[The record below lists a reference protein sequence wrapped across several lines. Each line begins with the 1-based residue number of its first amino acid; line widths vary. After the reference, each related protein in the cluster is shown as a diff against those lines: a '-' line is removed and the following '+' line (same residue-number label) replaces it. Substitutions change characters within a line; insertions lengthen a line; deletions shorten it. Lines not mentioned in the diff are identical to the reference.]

1 MALTLKNIPNG
12 GYRKTQNPHY
22 MGSVFHAR
30 HVVRILRYFILSSF
44 VRVLC
49 NKSPYFD
56 IPFRAKYWCEW
67 GCVEPYPCGSDIA
80 LFSTL
85 ISHSLIIELRI
96 TCEWKKQIQLKKKN
110 PKRFSMFPFCSGDFY
125 LYINSH
131 HCVLPNQSQPLYF
144 GMLVFSVSFLLYFSM
159 CVLSV
164 ERTWLSFTGC
174 VMGLTFMSFA

>member
-96 TCEWKKQIQLKKKN
+96 TCEWKKQIQLKKGTPNVSPCFRFVQVIFTFTLIHITVFYPTN
-110 PKRFSMFPFCSGDFY
+110 PNHFILACWFLVCLFFY
-125 LYINSH
+125 ISL
-131 HCVLPNQSQPLYF
+131 CVSW
-144 GMLVFSVSFLLYFSM
+144 
-159 CVLSV
+159 VLKG
-164 ERTWLSFTGC
+164 LGC
-174 VMGLTFMSFA
+174 HSLAVLWD